1 MKAKNILAIDDES
14 TCLEVI
20 TFALESHGYNVFTA
34 DNGKSGIDFL
44 LSSKEKIDLILLD
57 MMLPDMYGLEAL
69 ETIKNMHS
77 AKNIPVIM
85 QTGTSNYEDLKKAVK
100 LGATSEIIHKP
111 YCRADLIQVVEVALE
126 KSKMSKSKQT
136 SITL

>member
-1 MKAKNILAIDDES
+1 
-14 TCLEVI
+14 VI
-20 TFALESHGYNVFTA
+20 TFALESHGYVVFTA

-44 LSSKEKIDLILLD
+44 LSSREKIDLILLD

-69 ETIKNMHS
+69 EKIKNIDS
-77 AKNIPVIM
+77 AKNIPIIM

-100 LGATSEIIHKP
+100 LGAASEVIHKP

-126 KSKMSKSKQT
+126 KDRYKISKIKQASMT
-136 SITL
+136 I